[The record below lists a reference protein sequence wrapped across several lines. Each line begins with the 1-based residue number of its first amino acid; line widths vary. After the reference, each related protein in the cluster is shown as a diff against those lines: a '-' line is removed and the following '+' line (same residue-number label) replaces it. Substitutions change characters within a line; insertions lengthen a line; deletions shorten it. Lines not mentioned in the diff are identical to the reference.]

1 MQPKICITSL
11 EYPPDMGGVGESV
24 HRIAHLLLD
33 LGYEVHVAVFH
44 SKYGSTNEVYRR
56 HTGYKTEMQ
65 DGVFVHRVKPS
76 IRYAQPTKQDF
87 LSDIYFQLK
96 LLYEEHRFDLFHA
109 FFLNETGYLT
119 TLLAREND
127 VPVINSIRGSDL
139 HKHIFSPPMYAQM
152 VWTLENSSW
161 TTFVSPDLRKRAM
174 LAAPSIQ
181 TKASVFWNSIVPID
195 FSQLPA
201 PPLLD
206 RLQGTVI
213 GSVGRF
219 RDKKGIEYLIDACA
233 VLSQE
238 TELTLLLVGD
248 FAEKEQGYWAQTLQE
263 SNLSERIVVT
273 GMLDRQSAL
282 AYLPYMDIFAI
293 PSLNDGCPNA
303 MLEAM
308 MAGRAIVGTN
318 VDAIGGI
325 LEDEVD
331 GLLVQP
337 ASAREIGRA
346 LRRLMTQ
353 PELRKQFGAAAQRKV
368 LTQLNPKVEQSNW
381 QYVYEQVLGVTKP
394 ILTGVSVT

>member
-1 MQPKICITSL
+1 MQTKVCITTL

-24 HRIAHLLLD
+24 HRIAHFLFD

-44 SKYGSTNEVYRR
+44 SKHRNADEIYRR
-56 HTGYKTEMQ
+56 HTGYKTELQ
-65 DGVFVHRVKPS
+65 DGIIVHRIKPS

-87 LSDIYFQLK
+87 LSDVYFQLK
-96 LLYEEHRFDLFHA
+96 LLYEEHQFALFHA
-109 FFLNETGYLT
+109 FFVNETGYLT

-127 VPVINSIRGSDL
+127 VPVINSVRGSDL
-139 HKHIFSPPMYAQM
+139 HKHIFSPSMYAQM
-152 VWTLENSSW
+152 VWTLENSAW
-161 TTFVSPDLRKRAM
+161 VTFVSPDLQKRAV

-181 TKASVFWNSIVPID
+181 TKSSVFWNSITPID
-195 FSQLPA
+195 FNQLPT
-201 PPLLD
+201 PPLVD

-219 RDKKGIEYLIDACA
+219 RDKKGIEFLIDACA

-248 FAEKEQGYWAQTLQE
+248 FAEKEQEYWTQTLEDSQITD
-263 SNLSERIVVT
+263 RIFIT
-273 GMLDRQSAL
+273 GLLDRQEAL
-282 AYLPYMDIFAI
+282 AYLPHMDIFAI

-325 LEDEVD
+325 LEN
-331 GLLVQP
+331 GLDAFLVKP
-337 ASAREIGRA
+337 ASARELGRA
-346 LRRLMTQ
+346 LRQLIAQ

-368 LTQLNPKVEQSNW
+368 LTQLSPKVEQSNW

-394 ILTGVSVT
+394 VLTGVGVA